1 MSPLQLNPS
10 FDIADFFANYWQKK
24 PLFIPQLVPGFEDP
38 LSPEELAGLAMEA
51 DCESRLLEGTEP
63 DTWQLNQGPF
73 EETKFTA
80 LPDAGWTL
88 LVQAVDQ
95 WNEPV
100 FDLKQLFEFLPQW
113 RIEDVMVSF
122 AADGAGVGPHF
133 DYYDVFLL
141 QGSGERHWQVGPKYS
156 SKSKQ
161 KNCAGLS
168 ILEEFQCEAD
178 YTLTSGDAL
187 YIPPQYAHWGKSIK
201 RSQCYSI
208 GCRAPSAAEIL
219 EGYSDF
225 LIDSCSPEDRYT
237 DPAPGV
243 PKLRGEIRESAI
255 LPSFNKLMEAVE
267 NKENYFKWFGQSAT
281 RPKTPNA
288 VIAPAELYDAI
299 SLLED
304 IAGGAV
310 IAANPASR
318 FSFLTLKGPAKTLLF
333 VDGDTI
339 ELSKQNSWFAQSLCK
354 APEIP
359 SHEINKISQSP
370 ETLSIMLALLNQGSF
385 ISY

>member
-1 MSPLQLNPS
+1 MNSPQLNPD

-24 PLFIPQLVPGFEDP
+24 PLFIPQLVPGFTDP

-51 DCESRLLEGTEP
+51 DCESRLLEGTSP
-63 DTWQLNQGPF
+63 DTWELNQGPF
-73 EETKFTA
+73 KESRFTA

-100 FDLKQLFEFLPQW
+100 YDLKQLFEFLPQW
-113 RIEDVMVSF
+113 RIEDIMVSF

-133 DYYDVFLL
+133 DFYDVFLL
-141 QGSGERHWQVGPKYS
+141 QGSGERHWQVGPKYTS
-156 SKSKQ
+156 ASKQ

-168 ILEEFQCEAD
+168 ILEEFNCEAEF
-178 YTLTSGDAL
+178 TLKSGDAL
-187 YIPPQYAHWGKSIK
+187 YIPPQYAHWGRSIN

-225 LIDSCSPEDRYT
+225 LIDSCNPEDRYV
-237 DPAPGV
+237 DPIPEQ
-243 PKLRGEIRESAI
+243 PKRRGEIREDAI
-255 LPSFNKLMEAVE
+255 TPSFKNLMDTLE
-267 NKENYFKWFGQSAT
+267 NKENYFRWFGQSAT

-288 VIAPAELYDAI
+288 VTAPAEPYTAT
-299 SLLED
+299 SLLEE
-304 IAGGAV
+304 IVSGAV

-318 FSFLTLKGPAKTLLF
+318 LSFLTMENSAITFLF
-333 VDGDTI
+333 VDGETI
-339 ELSKQNSWFAQSLCK
+339 ELSKQYSWFAESLCS
-354 APEIP
+354 APEI
-359 SHEINKISQSP
+359 SNGDMNRISQSP
-370 ETLSIMLALLNQGSF
+370 ETLSIILALLNRGSL